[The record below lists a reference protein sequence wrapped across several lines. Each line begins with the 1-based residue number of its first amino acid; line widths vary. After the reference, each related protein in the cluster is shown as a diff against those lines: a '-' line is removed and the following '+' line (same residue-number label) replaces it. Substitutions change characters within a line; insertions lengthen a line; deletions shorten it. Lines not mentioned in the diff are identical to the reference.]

1 MAEGTSA
8 VKPES
13 VLKPKFISHGTLG
26 SKDLEASRKF
36 YEQFLGIEVIRT
48 SKISMMIRL
57 GGEHVYA
64 VVEQKSRKEVM
75 QRINHNGL
83 DVGTDAEVDEA
94 HRQCTEQAEKW
105 GIHDITKPVVQHGT
119 YSFMFWDL
127 DDNCWEILS
136 NPRGGYTWI
145 FEQGDLSGKGHWEK
159 DFRSK
164 RPDMKS
170 EKPAS

>member
-1 MAEGTSA
+1 MEGTSA
-8 VKPES
+8 VKPDS

-36 YEQFLGIEVIRT
+36 YEEFLGIEVIRT
-48 SKISMMIRL
+48 SKVSLMIRL

-64 VVEQKSRKEVM
+64 VVEQKARKEVM

-94 HRQCTEQAEKW
+94 YRLCNEQAEKW

-119 YSFMFWDL
+119 YSFMLWDR

-159 DFRSK
+159 DFRFK
-164 RPDMKS
+164 RPDMKD